1 MMPLT
6 MARPGETVTIRKI
19 TGRDEVRQ
27 HLAELGF
34 VVNSDVTVVSQ
45 LAGNLILQ
53 VKDSRVALDKTM
65 ANRILRWEQCRRKEM
80 GSLEDVKVGETAT
93 VVKLHG
99 EGATKRRIMDMG
111 ITKGVEIH
119 VRKVAPLGDPMELNV
134 RGYELSVRKADAE
147 KIEVS

>member
-34 VVNSDVTVVSQ
+34 VVNSDVTVVSP

-65 ANRILRWEQCRRKEM
+65 ANRIM
-80 GSLEDVKVGETAT
+80 
-93 VVKLHG
+93 
-99 EGATKRRIMDMG
+99 I
-111 ITKGVEIH
+111 
-119 VRKVAPLGDPMELNV
+119 
-134 RGYELSVRKADAE
+134 
-147 KIEVS
+147 